1 MTVDEVR
8 AIRERKS
15 LETTG
20 MSVSELNSYFSVGA
34 KEMQKKI
41 DEARKRNAET
51 NRTLFT
57 VDV

>member
-20 MSVSELNSYFSVGA
+20 MNVSELNAYFSLGA
-34 KEMQKKI
+34 KEMKKKI
-41 DEARKRNAET
+41 DEARKSNAEN
-51 NRTLFT
+51 NRTL
-57 VDV
+57 VAASV